1 MSSSYSDMRDRER
14 DRDMKLFPST
24 YDFFLQSSFILF
36 LNLMQFIIA
45 LQIAGSPAE
54 RLSAMNASRSVE
66 KSQPMFEAHRP
77 TNEDVYFDLI
87 DQEKVA
93 WGQPFNFQVQ
103 IQVNFTH
110 IFSLSKSLF
119 VNFSN

>member
-1 MSSSYSDMRDRER
+1 
-14 DRDMKLFPST
+14 
-24 YDFFLQSSFILF
+24 
-36 LNLMQFIIA
+36 
-45 LQIAGSPAE
+45 
-54 RLSAMNASRSVE
+54 
-66 KSQPMFEAHRP
+66 MFEAHRP

-103 IQVNFTH
+103 IQVNFTQ

>member
-1 MSSSYSDMRDRER
+1 MRDRER

-103 IQVNFTH
+103 IQVNFTQ